1 MKLCP
6 LVVIIM
12 PMDFVHLHN
21 HSDFSVLDGAIR
33 VKKLVAKAAEF
44 GMPGV
49 ALTDHGNLFG
59 AIEFYQEAK
68 KAGIKPVI
76 GQEFYIAPE
85 SRFKKESQN
94 KGRDSSYHLILIA
107 KNEAGYKNLVKLS
120 SIGYTE
126 GFYYKPR
133 IDHEVLEKH
142 KDGLICSSAC
152 IKGEIPSLCLKGKYE
167 DARKMAGKFS
177 EMFGRDNFYLELQ
190 DHNIPEQKTANA
202 ELIKLSKSL
211 NIPLI
216 VTNDCHYLLKSDAY
230 SHDILLCIQTGKTF
244 DDANRMKFSS
254 DQFYFKSAEEMKAIF
269 PDHPEAALNTRKI
282 LDMTDIKLSLGNVI
296 LPHFNVPDGYTL
308 DSYLKHLV
316 YEGAKKR
323 FPNGIPDAVKERI
336 EYELKVI
343 TGMNFAGYFLIVWD
357 FIEQARRMSIPVG
370 PGRGSAAG
378 SVVSYCL
385 RITDLDPMKYN
396 LLFERFLNPDRN
408 EMPDIDIDFC
418 AERREEI
425 IDYVKNKYGEDHVS
439 QINTFNRLTAKAV
452 LKDVA
457 RVMNV
462 PFADAN
468 QVTKLIP
475 NFSNLE
481 DTLKDV
487 PEFRKLYNENS
498 EWKKHIDTART
509 LEGLCRSVGK
519 HAAGVVISR
528 GPITEHVPLYRDSS
542 DGSIS
547 SQFEKGDLE
556 KAGLVKMD
564 FLGLKNLTIIEKC
577 IKLIKKHRGIDV
589 DIAKIPMDDKKTYRL
604 LANANTNGVFQ
615 LESSGM
621 QKLLRELGPTDFE
634 DIIAIVALY
643 RPGPLNSGM
652 TKDFIARK
660 RNPKK
665 IKYPHAILEPIL
677 KDTLGVI
684 VYQEQVMKI
693 SQVMGGFSMPD
704 ADKLRKAMGKKKM
717 EIVDKME
724 KPFLDGAIKNKIDI
738 KLAQDIYSAMRE
750 FGEYGFNKSHSAA
763 YAVISYQTAYLKAN
777 YSIEY
782 MAALLSSQP
791 DKQEDIIQYINDCK
805 TMGILVLPP
814 DINTSEYDFTVQES
828 CIRFGLGAI
837 KGAGSKVI
845 DAIIQSRNR
854 FGRFNTLKEFL
865 ENIDTAVLN
874 KGVLEALIK
883 AGALDSVYG
892 NRAMLFN
899 SIDII
904 TEIAKNLQIDKA
916 SGQGSLFESDGQPD
930 PENITINLPGTDDWN
945 SKEKLNYEKEVLGL
959 FISGHP
965 LEKYKE
971 ELAGLPFIPIAEIDG
986 QNKSGEISVVGIIS
1000 NLKVRTSKNG
1010 KVFCT
1015 CSIEDTGG
1023 IIEAVFFPNVYEK
1036 FGELIE
1042 SDDPLVIKGKVDFEE
1057 DTAVKII
1064 ARDVKSLKDA
1074 KRDSVSGIH
1083 INFNTAAPDEQI
1095 LRSLKSVIVKYQA
1108 GGTRCPVFFHLN
1120 GNSGNK
1126 KTIKAH
1132 HAFNTMPSEKL
1143 KAELSSIVGSGAV
1156 YYTHI
1161 KAL

>member
-1 MKLCP
+1 
-6 LVVIIM
+6 
-12 PMDFVHLHN
+12 MDFVHLHN
-21 HSDFSVLDGAIR
+21 HSDFSVLDGAITI
-33 VKKLVAKAAEF
+33 KKLVARAVEL

-49 ALTDHGNLFG
+49 AVTDHGNMFG
-59 AIEFYQEAK
+59 AIELYQEAE

-76 GQEFYIAPE
+76 GQEFYVAPD
-85 SRFKKESQN
+85 SRLRKESQN
-94 KGRDSSYHLILIA
+94 KGKDASYHLLLIA
-107 KNEAGYKNLVKLS
+107 KNETGYKNLIKLS

-133 IDHEVLEKH
+133 IDREVLEKY

-152 IKGEIPSLCLKGKYE
+152 IKGEIPSLCIKGRSGE
-167 DARKMAGKFS
+167 ARNKAG
-177 EMFGRDNFYLELQ
+177 EYRELFGQDNFFLEIQ
-190 DHNIPEQKTANA
+190 YHGIPEQKTANT
-202 ELIKLSKSL
+202 EIIKLSKAL

-216 VTNDCHYLLKSDAY
+216 VTNDCHYLYKSDSY
-230 SHDILLCIQTGKTF
+230 SHEILLCIQTGKTF
-244 DDANRMKFSS
+244 TNEDRMKFSS
-254 DQFYFKSAEEMKAIF
+254 DQFYFKSAEEMKTLF
-269 PDHPEAALNTRKI
+269 PDHPEAMLNTRKI
-282 LDMTDIKLSLGNVI
+282 LDMINLKLSLGSVI
-296 LPHFNVPDGYTL
+296 LPHFDVPEGFTL
-308 DSYLKHLV
+308 DSYLKHLT
-316 YEGAKKR
+316 YKGAEKR
-323 FPNGIPDAVKERI
+323 FPEGIPDDVKKRI
-336 EYELKVI
+336 EYELTVI
-343 TGMNFAGYFLIVWD
+343 TGMNFSGYFLIVWD
-357 FIEQARRMSIPVG
+357 FIEQARKMNIPVG

-378 SVVSYCL
+378 SIVSYCL

-418 AERREEI
+418 ADRREEV

-439 QINTFNRLTAKAV
+439 QISTFNRMTAKAV

-475 NFSNLE
+475 NFSSLE
-481 DTLKDV
+481 DTLRDV
-487 PEFRKLYNENS
+487 DEFKKLYKDNK

-509 LEGLCRSVGK
+509 LEGLCRSVGR

-528 GPITEHVPLYRDSS
+528 GPVTEHVPLYRDSS

-564 FLGLKNLTIIEKC
+564 FLGLKNLTIIDKC
-577 IKLIKKHRGIDV
+577 IKLIKKHRGIDI
-589 DIAKIPMDDKKTYRL
+589 DISQIPMNDKKTYKL
-604 LANANTNGVFQ
+604 LANASTNGVFQ

-621 QKLLRELGPTDFE
+621 QKLLRELGPTEFE

-665 IKYPHAILEPIL
+665 IKYPHPILEPIL

-684 VYQEQVMKI
+684 VYQEQVMQI
-693 SQVMGGFSMPD
+693 SRAMGGFSMPE

-717 EIVDKME
+717 DIVNKME
-724 KPFLDGAIKNKIDI
+724 KPFLDGAKKNNIDI
-738 KLAQDIYSAMRE
+738 KLAQEIYSAMRE

-777 YSIEY
+777 YAIEY

-791 DKQEDIIQYINDCK
+791 DKKEDVIQYINDCK
-805 TMGILVLPP
+805 SMGIQVLPP

-828 CIRFGLGAI
+828 SIRFGLGAI

-845 DAIIQSRNR
+845 DAIIQSRNKS
-854 FGRFNTLKEFL
+854 GRFNTLKDFL

-883 AGALDSVYG
+883 AGAFDSIFD
-892 NRAMLFN
+892 NRAALFN
-899 SIDII
+899 SIDLI

-916 SGQGSLFESDGQPD
+916 SGQGSLFDTEEASGSGSSVID
-930 PENITINLPGTDDWN
+930 LPAIDDWTD
-945 SKEKLNYEKEVLGL
+945 KKKLNYEKEVLGL

-965 LEKYKE
+965 LEKYKHE
-971 ELAGLPFIPIAEIDG
+971 IADLPCTSISDLGEAG
-986 QNKSGEISVVGIIS
+986 SGEAAIVGIIT
-1000 NLKVRTSKNG
+1000 NLKVKSSKSG
-1010 KVFCT
+1010 KLFGIAN
-1015 CSIEDTGG
+1015 IEDTGG
-1023 IIEAVFFPNVYEK
+1023 IIEALFFPNVYQRYS
-1036 FGELIE
+1036 ELIE
-1042 SDDPLVIKGKVDFEE
+1042 SDEPLMVKGKVEFEDDIALKIVAQE
-1057 DTAVKII
+1057 VKT
-1064 ARDVKSLKDA
+1064 LKDV

-1083 INFNTAAPDEQI
+1083 INFNSASPDENI
-1095 LRSLKSVIVKYQA
+1095 LKSLKAIIVKYQGA
-1108 GGTRCPVFFHLN
+1108 NGKCPVYFHLN
-1120 GNSGNK
+1120 GSNGDH

-1132 HAFNTMPSEKL
+1132 HAFNTMPSDKL
-1143 KAELSSIVGSGAV
+1143 RTELSAIVGTDSV
-1156 YYTHI
+1156 YFTHM
-1161 KAL
+1161 KTL

>member
-1 MKLCP
+1 
-6 LVVIIM
+6 
-12 PMDFVHLHN
+12 MDFIHLHN
-21 HSDFSVLDGAIR
+21 HSDFSVLDGAIT
-33 VKKLVAKAAEF
+33 VKKLVAKAVEF

-49 ALTDHGNLFG
+49 AITDHGNMFG
-59 AIEFYQEAK
+59 AIELYQEAQ

-76 GQEFYIAPE
+76 GQEFYFAPE

-94 KGRDSSYHLILIA
+94 KGKDSSYHLLLIA
-107 KNEAGYKNLVKLS
+107 KNETGYKNLIKLS

-133 IDHEVLEKH
+133 IDLEVLEKY
-142 KDGLICSSAC
+142 KDGLICSTAC
-152 IKGEIPSLCLKGKYE
+152 IKGEIPSLCIKGKIDE
-167 DARKMAGKFS
+167 AGKTAGKLN
-177 EMFGRDNFYLELQ
+177 EMFGRDNFFFEIQY
-190 DHNIPEQKTANA
+190 HGIPEQKIANT
-202 ELIKLSKSL
+202 EIIKLSKAL

-216 VTNDCHYLLKSDAY
+216 VTNDCHYLHKSDAY
-230 SHDILLCIQTGKTF
+230 SHEILLCIQTGKTF
-244 DDANRMKFSS
+244 DDVNRMKFSS
-254 DQFYFKSAEEMKAIF
+254 DQFYFKSAEEMKTIF
-269 PDHPEAALNTRKI
+269 PDHPEAMTNTRKI
-282 LDMTDIKLSLGNVI
+282 LDMIDLKLSLGNVI
-296 LPHFNVPDGYTL
+296 LPHFDVPDGYTL
-308 DSYLKHLV
+308 DLYLKHLT
-316 YEGAKKR
+316 YKGAEKR
-323 FPNGIPDAVKERI
+323 FPDGIPDEVKKRI
-336 EYELKVI
+336 EYELTVI
-343 TGMNFAGYFLIVWD
+343 TGMNFSGYFLIVWD
-357 FIEQARRMSIPVG
+357 FIEQARRMNIPVG

-378 SVVSYCL
+378 SVVSYSL

-418 AERREEI
+418 ADRREEV

-462 PFADAN
+462 TFADAN
-468 QVTKLIP
+468 QITKLIP
-475 NFSNLE
+475 NMSTLD
-481 DTLKDV
+481 DTIKDV
-487 PEFRKLYNENS
+487 PEFKKLYNENK

-509 LEGLCRSVGK
+509 LEGLVRSVGK

-564 FLGLKNLTIIEKC
+564 FLGLKNLTIIDKC
-577 IKLIKKHRGIDV
+577 LKRIKKYKGIGID
-589 DIAKIPMDDKKTYRL
+589 ISNIPLDDKKTYKL

-621 QKLLRELGPTDFE
+621 QKLLRELGPTEFE

-665 IKYPHAILEPIL
+665 IKYPHPILEPIL

-684 VYQEQVMKI
+684 VYQEQVMQI
-693 SQVMGGFSMPD
+693 SRVMGGFSMPE

-724 KPFLDGAIKNKIDI
+724 KPFLEGAKKNNIDKKI
-738 KLAQDIYSAMRE
+738 AEDIYSAMRE

-791 DKQEDIIQYINDCK
+791 DKQEDVIQYINDCK
-805 TMGILVLPP
+805 SMGIQVLPP
-814 DINTSEYDFTVQES
+814 DINTSDYDFTVQDS
-828 CIRFGLGAI
+828 SIRFGLGAI

-845 DAIIQSRNR
+845 DAIIQSRNN
-854 FGRFNTLKEFL
+854 FGKFNTLKEFL
-865 ENIDTAVLN
+865 ENIDIAVLN

-883 AGALDSVYG
+883 AGALDSIFG

-899 SIDII
+899 SIDLI

-916 SGQGSLFESDGQPD
+916 SGQGSLFETEDSSGSG
-930 PENITINLPGTDDWN
+930 NSTIDLPGIDDWTD
-945 SKEKLNYEKEVLGL
+945 KEKLNFEKEVLGL

-971 ELAGLPFIPIAEIDG
+971 EIADLPCTSISNLGEAGS
-986 QNKSGEISVVGIIS
+986 NGEAAIVGIIT
-1000 NLKVRTSKNG
+1000 NLKVKTSKSG
-1010 KVFCT
+1010 KLFGIAN
-1015 CSIEDTGG
+1015 IEDTGG
-1023 IIEAVFFPNVYEK
+1023 IIEALFFPNVYQQY
-1036 FGELIE
+1036 GQLIE
-1042 SDDPLVIKGKVDFEE
+1042 SDEPLMVKGKVEVE
-1057 DTAVKII
+1057 DDVAIKII
-1064 ARDVKSLKDA
+1064 AREVKTLKDV

-1083 INFNTAAPDEQI
+1083 INFNGSSPDKDI
-1095 LRSLKSVIVKYQA
+1095 LKTLKAVIVKYQ
-1108 GGTRCPVFFHLN
+1108 GPNGKCPVYFHLSGNN
-1120 GNSGNK
+1120 GNPK
-1126 KTIKAH
+1126 VIKAH
-1132 HAFNTMPSEKL
+1132 NAFNTTPSDNL
-1143 KAELSSIVGSGAV
+1143 KAELSTVAGADAV
-1156 YYTHI
+1156 YFTH
-1161 KAL
+1161 ADTL